1 LNWRS
6 TYKHSFA
13 ALAFAILLV
22 GAWTGLFVSA
32 LDAQSDENG
41 FTGSS
46 LPLEKLVYPLTRLCI
61 LDVRGK
67 SASYPFEIQHFIM
80 DLQAYLRSADYLTV
94 KTETEVEEI
103 LRRNRVSVPESYD
116 PRSLTRICRIT
127 DCDYLA
133 YLRMITF
140 DMDLHDGLTI
150 PVLFHKNKVTYRA
163 ELDVAVLDGKT
174 GSLQYSKKVIGEK
187 SVGKGYQLFPITED
201 PALHLNFREKETL
214 ARMTMQDLARRTFET
229 VMTGM
234 QKTLGD
240 KYICYWGDEVHIIS
254 DKPGLCPICGS
265 RLVKIKR

>member
-6 TYKHSFA
+6 TYKRSFA
-13 ALAFAILLV
+13 APAFAILLV
-22 GAWTGLFVSA
+22 GACTGLFVSA
-32 LDAQSDENG
+32 LDAQSDENS
-41 FTGSS
+41 FAASS
-46 LPLEKLVYPLTRLCI
+46 LPLEKLVYPPTRLCL

-67 SASYPFEIQHFIM
+67 SASYPFEIRHFIM

-94 KTETEVEEI
+94 KTETEVQEI
-103 LRRNRVSVPESYD
+103 LRRNRISVPDYYD
-116 PRSLTRICRIT
+116 PPSLTRICRLT

-133 YLRMITF
+133 FLRMIAF

-163 ELDVAVLDGKT
+163 ELDVAVLNGKT
-174 GSLQYSKKVIGEK
+174 GSLQYSKKVVAEK
-187 SVGKGYQLFPITED
+187 SVGRGYQFFPITED

-214 ARMTMQDLARRTFET
+214 ARTTMQNLARRTFEA

-234 QKTLGD
+234 QKNLVD
-240 KYICYWGDEVHIIS
+240 KYICYWGDEVHIVS
-254 DKPGLCPICGS
+254 DKPGLCPVCGS